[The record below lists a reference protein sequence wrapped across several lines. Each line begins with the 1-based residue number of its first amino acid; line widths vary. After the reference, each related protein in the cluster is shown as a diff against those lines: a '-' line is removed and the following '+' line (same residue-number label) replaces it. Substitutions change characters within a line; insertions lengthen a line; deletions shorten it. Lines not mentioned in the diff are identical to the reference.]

1 MANSARWRDAGH
13 LATRGRRMKFALKHE
28 ATITRADFI
37 RILAA
42 ATGPSDFREVDGRF
56 CGNGWSIRLTPIAA
70 LKIGIVQ
77 MERHRVEIEFDGLT
91 AEEQDRFMRRFA
103 LYYQR
108 GGG

>member
-1 MANSARWRDAGH
+1 
-13 LATRGRRMKFALKHE
+13 MKFSPVHE

-37 RILAA
+37 RILPA
-42 ATGPSDFREVDGRF
+42 ATGAGDLREVDGRF
-56 CGNGWSIRLTPIAA
+56 LGDGWSIRLTPIAA
-70 LKIGIVQ
+70 LSIGIVQ

-91 AEEQDRFMRRFA
+91 SEEQDRFMKRFT